1 MTYREGYSLRTFIQF
16 ADAMMYDAKRSGGN
30 KIYVHRPESGREK
43 SPNEVRILQ

>member
-30 KIYVHRPESGREK
+30 RIYVHRPEVSASKETA
-43 SPNEVRILQ
+43 